1 MEEDDRL
8 YQSCIPQPQTPPHLL
23 LLLLLLIRGLA
34 PDASDLGA
42 HVLGP
47 LRAAAA
53 AVVNVLLRLGSQGV
67 SPAGI
72 SWEQGPQC
80 LKPEITNWKDTL
92 PLDREAASG
101 IAREASLQLTRT
113 YRLLADT
120 RPLTTANGLAPG
132 PRASGQK
139 AA

>member
-1 MEEDDRL
+1 M
-8 YQSCIPQPQTPPHLL
+8 L

-53 AVVNVLLRLGSQGV
+53 AVVDVLLCLGSQRV

-72 SWEQGPQC
+72 SREQGPQC
-80 LKPEITNWKDTL
+80 LKPETTNRRDTV
-92 PLDREAASG
+92 PFDRNAASG
-101 IAREASLQLTRT
+101 TAREASLQLTRT
-113 YRLLADT
+113 YPLLADA